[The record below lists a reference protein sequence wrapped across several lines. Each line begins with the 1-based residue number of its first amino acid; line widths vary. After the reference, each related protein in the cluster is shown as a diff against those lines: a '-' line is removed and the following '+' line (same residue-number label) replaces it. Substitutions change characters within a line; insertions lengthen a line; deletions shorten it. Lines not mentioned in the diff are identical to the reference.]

1 MIIIQIIVVIIY
13 FCKSLYSIRKYI
25 FSLTDKFISYIS
37 LPKNDM
43 MVSNYN
49 NSLSRQ
55 DKKKIKLKEPPKK
68 RAKINND
75 NIKRNNNKAKTKLE
89 KNKKDPNIVKRRS
102 LKPEKYIMK
111 NIILENNYQNNI
123 SIHNNSKKTNELI
136 DSGISKNISN
146 SNLINISKKKK
157 IHSIKKSI
165 KHNLD
170 EMFLNSNDNLKY
182 KLSNPSIQTNV
193 KSSLMLNSKE
203 ENDINMDEYLST
215 EPDDMDYDD
224 AVKRDKRAFC
234 QYFYD
239 KLKINQ
245 LILSTFL
252 IKEPLRPRTLKI
264 LLFILNIDLYLFI
277 NGLFF
282 TEDYISQMLH
292 VSEDEGILPFIERF
306 MERFLYITFEGVIV
320 GYIIECFFVEE
331 KKIKGIFKREKEN
344 IIILKYEITRIIKS
358 INSRNNWFILL
369 SFVITIFTLYYVFC
383 FNNIYPSMKGEWIKT
398 SIIII
403 FSMQALSILQ
413 SFLETSIRFISF
425 KCKSEK
431 IYKISLLLS

>member
-1 MIIIQIIVVIIY
+1 
-13 FCKSLYSIRKYI
+13 
-25 FSLTDKFISYIS
+25 
-37 LPKNDM
+37 
-43 MVSNYN
+43 
-49 NSLSRQ
+49 
-55 DKKKIKLKEPPKK
+55 
-68 RAKINND
+68 
-75 NIKRNNNKAKTKLE
+75 
-89 KNKKDPNIVKRRS
+89 
-102 LKPEKYIMK
+102 MK

-157 IHSIKKSI
+157 RHSIKKSL

-215 EPDDMDYDD
+215 EPDDMDYED
-224 AVKRDKRAFC
+224 AVKRDKRTFC

-344 IIILKYEITRIIKS
+344 IIILKYEISKIIKD
-358 INSRNNWFILL
+358 ILKRYIGFIVL
-369 SFVITIFTLYYVFC
+369 SFLIIIFTIYYIFC
-383 FNNIYPSMKGEWIKT
+383 FNNIYPHMKNEWIK
-398 SIIII
+398 SSVIIII
-403 FSMQALSILQ
+403 FMQILSLIACL
-413 SFLETSIRFISF
+413 LEAIIRFISF

-431 IYKISLLLS
+431 LYKFSLLFS